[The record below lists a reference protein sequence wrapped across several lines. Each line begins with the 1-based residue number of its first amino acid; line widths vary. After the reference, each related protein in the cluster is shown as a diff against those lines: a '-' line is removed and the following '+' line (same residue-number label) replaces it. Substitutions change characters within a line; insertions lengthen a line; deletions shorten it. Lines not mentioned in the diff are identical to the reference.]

1 MKMTKMKGNI
11 MKICPLV
18 TQTII
23 LEDYEK
29 ESLVLE
35 AEENGIT
42 DEEKEQNPDD
52 SADKS
57 PFLNPE
63 VTEDTGNESDEEN
76 RDGSDNPVRFVA
88 KSFKGQ
94 IQCLRENC
102 RFYDDEKDICRFEKL
117 MQSDSS
123 NSEDWKDEIKSIQTS
138 LSESQ
143 ESLQKN
149 KDDMIKFF
157 EQIEEKNADLKNS
170 MAQTF
175 AEKIDE
181 LKELFSSATEENK
194 VVIESIS
201 DIVAEKTE
209 DLEDRM
215 KKGDNNIQSFRNDIS
230 TWKETLDKNIE
241 SLESNIGKNKNLA
254 GELSVNYSEIV
265 KMVENQEQT
274 LAKEKKK
281 HKISEA
287 KRNNNTGVM
296 AYHNGQYEKAKELFN
311 KAIELDSTFTEAY
324 NNLGLTYT
332 ETDEETK
339 ATEAFKKAIE
349 LNPDLST
356 TYNNLGYA
364 FYRLESYSEAIEMYN
379 EAINKSK
386 DNSSAYTN
394 LGNAYYKLDKIE
406 EALEAWEKAVEI
418 DPANE
423 KAHRNLKRFHTE
435 EKEKSEHSVG

>member
-1 MKMTKMKGNI
+1 MKGNI

-18 TQTII
+18 TQTTI

-35 AEENGIT
+35 AEENEIT
-42 DEEKEQNPDD
+42 EEEKEKNLNDSDD
-52 SADKS
+52 EN

-63 VTEDTGNESDEEN
+63 ISEQTENKSDGEN
-76 RDGSDNPVRFVA
+76 GEISAQPVRFVA
-88 KSFKGQ
+88 KSYKGQ
-94 IQCLRENC
+94 VYCLGKSC
-102 RFYDDEKDICRFEKL
+102 RFYDDEKETCRFEEL
-117 MQSDSS
+117 MQSNPS
-123 NSEDWKDEIKSIQTS
+123 NSEDWKDEITS
-138 LSESQ
+138 LQNSLGESR
-143 ESLQKN
+143 ESHQKS
-149 KDDMIKFF
+149 KDDIIEFLEKMEEKSTGLKDSMIKAF
-157 EQIEEKNADLKNS
+157 EDKVN
-170 MAQTF
+170 
-175 AEKIDE
+175 E
-181 LKELFSSATEENK
+181 LKEIFSSATEENK
-194 VVIESIS
+194 VIIESIS

-209 DLEDRM
+209 DLED
-215 KKGDNNIQSFRNDIS
+215 KIKEEDNTFELLRKDVSG
-230 TWKETLDKNIE
+230 WKETLDKNIA
-241 SLESNIGKNKNLA
+241 SLESSIGKNKNLTE
-254 GELSVNYSEIV
+254 ELSVNYSEIV
-265 KMVENQEQT
+265 KMVENQEKT
-274 LAKEKKK
+274 LAEEEKK
-281 HKISEA
+281 HKLSEA
-287 KRNNNTGVM
+287 KRINNTGVM

-311 KAIELDSTFTEAY
+311 KAIKLDSTFTEAY

-406 EALEAWEKAVEI
+406 EALEAWEKAIEI

-423 KAHRNLKRFHTE
+423 KAQRNLKRFHSE
-435 EKEKSEHSVG
+435 ERERKEEPIG